1 MPCWSAL
8 RVGRGC
14 GITRATGA
22 LSVDASD
29 CENVCWGLQTPQAEA
44 AVKDGSGS
52 GEWSARCSTAL
63 ARSYAMAATGAG
75 PRRPATA
82 HHGEYMYYEEDN
94 GTVSFVAG
102 LLIGAVIGASVA
114 LLTAPQSGRKTRRR
128 LLKAVSTARDSAS
141 GRFDDLAD
149 DVRSAVD
156 AGRKRVRL

>member
-1 MPCWSAL
+1 MP
-8 RVGRGC
+8 VGQRFAWARGH
-14 GITRATGA
+14 GQSRAAGA

-29 CENVCWGLQTPQAEA
+29 CQNVCWGLQTPQAERWLGNA
-44 AVKDGSGS
+44 SG
-52 GEWSARCSTAL
+52 GWSARCSTTRTQDPTAGI
-63 ARSYAMAATGAG
+63 RAG
-75 PRRPATA
+75 PWWSAVA

-128 LLKAVSTARDSAS
+128 LLRAVSTARESAS